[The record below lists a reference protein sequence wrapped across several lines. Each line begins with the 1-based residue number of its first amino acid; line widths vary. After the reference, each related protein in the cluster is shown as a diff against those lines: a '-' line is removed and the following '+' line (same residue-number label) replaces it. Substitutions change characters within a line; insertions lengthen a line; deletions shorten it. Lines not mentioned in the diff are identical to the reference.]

1 MDLMFHRRNTDT
13 IMTLMK
19 YSLDLSNPWIT
30 QYYQAENDDMQT
42 LQDNRNMYKLWVTG
56 SENELIKLFLK
67 KGQHNFPNEY
77 G

>member
-1 MDLMFHRRNTDT
+1 MDSMFHRRNTDT

-56 SENELIKLFLK
+56 SENELIKLFSK
-67 KGQHNFPNEY
+67 KGQNNFPNEY

>member
-56 SENELIKLFLK
+56 SENELIKLFSK